1 MKCIS
6 FEDTNKEANGLINHK
21 TYHSLKINCNSLT
34 RIVVTLIS
42 ESTVFILSQSD
53 FSVKVK
59 GQTSRDREMDKR
71 TGIGKETSGTQI
83 GL

>member
-1 MKCIS
+1 M
-6 FEDTNKEANGLINHK
+6 
-21 TYHSLKINCNSLT
+21 
-34 RIVVTLIS
+34 VTLIS

-71 TGIGKETSGTQI
+71 TGIGKETSGRQI